1 MRQGKKIPPAR
12 QGAMSQ
18 TLERVI
24 GKSQGARL
32 AWSVAAIEEATG
44 LSQPF
49 IRHKINLGELPAKRV
64 GRRVLVMDDDLRAF
78 LAQTDYKASE
88 AAA

>member
-1 MRQGKKIPPAR
+1 MRQGKKSSPVRRGIV
-12 QGAMSQ
+12 SQ
-18 TLERVI
+18 AI
-24 GKSQGARL
+24 GQAIEKAQQQRL

-49 IRHKINLGELPAKRV
+49 IRLKIHTGELPAKRV

-78 LAQTDYKASE
+78 LAQKDYMSE